1 MQAGGQ
7 GTGQPRW
14 QEEVKAVS
22 GRCLPG
28 ERDKILPISPNRGW
42 FQNSEQSL
50 SISSSR
56 YCSFSKPPFFFFCGI
71 GLVASIQPLEF
82 SYLHWLLVGG
92 HDDPVDGPHKS
103 VLLGILL
110 ILSLSHHF
118 SP

>member
-1 MQAGGQ
+1 MREIQFSQ
-7 GTGQPRW
+7 F
-14 QEEVKAVS
+14 
-22 GRCLPG
+22 
-28 ERDKILPISPNRGW
+28 LPIVAGFKTPNSPS
-42 FQNSEQSL
+42 QYLPLVIAL
-50 SISSSR
+50 SPS
-56 YCSFSKPPFFFFCGI
+56 PPPLFFCGI

-82 SYLHWLLVGG
+82 SYFHWLLVGG